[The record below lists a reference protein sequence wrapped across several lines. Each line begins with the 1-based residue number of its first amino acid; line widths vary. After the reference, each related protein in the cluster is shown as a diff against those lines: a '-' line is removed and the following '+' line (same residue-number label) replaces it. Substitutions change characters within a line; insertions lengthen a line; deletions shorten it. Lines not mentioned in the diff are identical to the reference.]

1 MERKY
6 KKKKSFLSRAKKFGS
21 KGLYGKGKNI
31 DEETYHYY
39 VQVMKRL
46 NENFEQEDEKE
57 MFASNVFSQ
66 TAGSEL
72 ELVCNQLVSRVLEKI
87 LPFASSEVFQNFA
100 NALNSDLRIVCTDP
114 FASHVLEKKMKLAND
129 CMNNAQTKP
138 VQQEKETKQ
147 EDKDDE
153 DLICPPS

>member
-46 NENFEQEDEKE
+46 NENFEQEDEK
-57 MFASNVFSQ
+57 
-66 TAGSEL
+66 GSITFIFVPSL
-72 ELVCNQLVSRVLEKI
+72 LSYVS
-87 LPFASSEVFQNFA
+87 SSIF
-100 NALNSDLRIVCTDP
+100 
-114 FASHVLEKKMKLAND
+114 
-129 CMNNAQTKP
+129 
-138 VQQEKETKQ
+138 
-147 EDKDDE
+147 
-153 DLICPPS
+153 